1 MSEDLQNII
10 KDEKIMWEGKPD
22 KKTFLFEAIFNPLMP
37 FALLWAFIDF
47 GILGVNL
54 FVSEDKSMLYFL
66 VPFFILHL
74 MPVWLYLG
82 GVLLSSFKYKNT
94 YYIVTDKGVYA
105 SSGIINKKIQN
116 KPFAELSHVDLHRG
130 FFDQRFGVGDII
142 CTSNTQTVGNNADI
156 VNISS
161 IREYPEVYNLI
172 QKLQQDIYS
181 DMMYPN
187 DQRPSENHGYKTEY
201 KG

>member
-1 MSEDLQNII
+1 MNEDLKNII
-10 KDEKIMWEGKPD
+10 KNERIMWEGKPD

-37 FALLWAFIDF
+37 FAILWAFIDF

-82 GVLLSSFKYKNT
+82 GVLLASFKYKNT
-94 YYIVTDKGVYA
+94 YYVVTDKGVYA

-116 KPFAELSHVDLHRG
+116 KPFGELSHVDLHRG

-142 CTSNTQTVGNNADI
+142 CTSN
-156 VNISS
+156 IS
-161 IREYPEVYNLI
+161 EYPEVYNLI